1 MPVISKWK
9 LERCTTSRHLC
20 INQKVPTSSHIHSST
35 GHKTSVA
42 ASPVKKKLGRNH
54 LLTIDCTMYNL
65 CKKKQKANHSLTLDI
80 ITKADFFQKLI
91 YPPFNVTV
99 VALNT
104 YLCPVDKS
112 YYINTQIIV

>member
-9 LERCTTSRHLC
+9 FERCTTSRHLC

-54 LLTIDCTMYNL
+54 LLTIDCKMYNL

-104 YLCPVDKS
+104 YLCPVDKN
-112 YYINTQIIV
+112 Y

>member
-9 LERCTTSRHLC
+9 FERCTTSRQPEGSNFKPYPFFNWTQDKCSC
-20 INQKVPTSSHIHSST
+20 ITCKKEIRQKSFADHRLYNVQ
-35 GHKTSVA
+35 
-42 ASPVKKKLGRNH
+42 L
-54 LLTIDCTMYNL
+54 YNL

-104 YLCPVDKS
+104 YLCPVDKN
-112 YYINTQIIV
+112 Y

>member
-9 LERCTTSRHLC
+9 FERCTTSRQPEGSNFKPYPFFNWTQDKCSC
-20 INQKVPTSSHIHSST
+20 I
-35 GHKTSVA
+35 
-42 ASPVKKKLGRNH
+42 
-54 LLTIDCTMYNL
+54 
-65 CKKKQKANHSLTLDI
+65 TLDI

-104 YLCPVDKS
+104 YLCPEALLHQLKPQSPVYPLTRAMVDDA
-112 YYINTQIIV
+112 